1 MNSKTRLQLQ
11 QRLETDEHF
20 RAGPFKLYIEELE
33 LACAFA
39 RCRPDAM
46 NFLIDVTL
54 DALCE
59 VEK

>member
-39 RCRPDAM
+39 RCRADAM
-46 NFLIDVTL
+46 DFLIDITL
-54 DALCE
+54 DRLCE
-59 VEK
+59 ADR